1 MNVKLPG
8 SISGAP
14 PPPSPPLQ
22 EPAPQ
27 ASEEDEEEDEGMFTD
42 LLDDGEVEEAATKQ
56 RALLALFEKN
66 GATRLLGSSCLVRRG
81 QRRIGCGGVG
91 NLRPC

>member
-1 MNVKLPG
+1 MNAKLPG

-27 ASEEDEEEDEGMFTD
+27 VSEEDEEEDKGMFTD

-56 RALLALFEKN
+56 RALLVLFEKKWCDEAAWQFML
-66 GATRLLGSSCLVRRG
+66 GETRAEADR
-81 QRRIGCGGVG
+81 
-91 NLRPC
+91 LR